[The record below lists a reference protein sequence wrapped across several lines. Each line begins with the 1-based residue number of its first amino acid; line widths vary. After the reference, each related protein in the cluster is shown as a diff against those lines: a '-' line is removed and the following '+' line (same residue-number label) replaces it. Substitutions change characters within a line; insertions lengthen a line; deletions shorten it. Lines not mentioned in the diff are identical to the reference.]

1 MSDVEIWLILLPQKM
16 HFRTWMFKDSNRWL
30 LIKKLAYKYY
40 WKTMLSTAE
49 CNSVE
54 ILLISVY
61 SKNMWSLLVHSNHYK
76 KSFSFFLSY
85 YIRMIIL
92 SLNELKL
99 IVKSRNIKDYKS
111 KAENDS
117 IKYSANQS
125 QKEIFLKIK

>member
-1 MSDVEIWLILLPQKM
+1 
-16 HFRTWMFKDSNRWL
+16 
-30 LIKKLAYKYY
+30 
-40 WKTMLSTAE
+40 
-49 CNSVE
+49 
-54 ILLISVY
+54 
-61 SKNMWSLLVHSNHYK
+61 
-76 KSFSFFLSY
+76 
-85 YIRMIIL
+85 MIIL